1 MSYVLMEESL
11 FRSLMG
17 RMVNQATDVN
27 YRFSETDYWM
37 NGKEVCDFL
46 NISPGVLS
54 AFRKN
59 DMLFCCRIKD
69 VYHYKRSDVYKMKAN
84 MDKEL
89 IESGA
94 VLGGCRIINTETE
107 ALTAFHNGIDGLQMT
122 VQEE

>member
-1 MSYVLMEESL
+1 MSYVLIEENL

-17 RMVNQATDVN
+17 RILNQAMDVN

-37 NGKEVCDFL
+37 TGKEVCEFL
-46 NISPGVLS
+46 NITSGTLS

-59 DMLFCCRIKD
+59 DMLFYCRIKD

-89 IESGA
+89 VESGA
-94 VLGGCRIINTETE
+94 LLGGCHVINTELE
-107 ALTAFHNGIDGLQMT
+107 ALKAFEEGRDDLQMAI
-122 VQEE
+122 QEE